1 MERVRRFEVK
11 LVLCIETRSRNVV
24 HARPKRLRSVVLY
37 FCFILFSPGI
47 KARVWKSRTPFW
59 NWVRRSRRRR
69 SNSPDFLNL
78 VFQYGSVET
87 IFNQFLKPIRE

>member
-37 FCFILFSPGI
+37 FVSFYFPRELKLGFGNRVLRFGI
-47 KARVWKSRTPFW
+47 
-59 NWVRRSRRRR
+59 
-69 SNSPDFLNL
+69 
-78 VFQYGSVET
+78 G
-87 IFNQFLKPIRE
+87 